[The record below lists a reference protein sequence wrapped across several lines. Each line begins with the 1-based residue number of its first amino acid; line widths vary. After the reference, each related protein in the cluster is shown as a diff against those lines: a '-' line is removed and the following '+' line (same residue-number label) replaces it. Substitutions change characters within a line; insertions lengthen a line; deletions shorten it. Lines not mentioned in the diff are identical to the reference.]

1 MHTEPEVAGTTQV
14 VGLRENIPSST
25 AMCQYFGMLVMHT
38 NPNNVLT
45 RGPRVGMLRGG
56 GRGDNLSPY
65 CNFPYEIKWSHVQS
79 YVM

>member
-56 GRGDNLSPY
+56 GGGIICRHIVT
-65 CNFPYEIKWSHVQS
+65 FPTR
-79 YVM
+79 